1 MIIKQNVEQIIKDE
15 VWENLK
21 VNFEVLEK
29 LKNLFLLGSFG
40 IGKFLFINIVIIIL
54 MGKNDYYVDIGCGS
68 KYNIIRFQRQVIFGI
83 KLIYFFV
90 E

>member
-40 IGKFLFINIVIIIL
+40 IGKFLFINMVIIVL
-54 MGKNDYYVDIGCGS
+54 MGKYKYYVDVGRGS
-68 KYNIIRFQRQVIFGI
+68 KYNIIG
-83 KLIYFFV
+83 LYM
-90 E
+90 